1 MCPIRKE
8 EKDFAFVIQGLRI
21 GRRFAS
27 GWGMSGLWDKLRGG
41 FGRTDAAISR
51 IRQARAEAEAKSK
64 TKHETT
70 SSELA
75 AASTADPITKGP
87 EISKEPEQPID
98 PWNLS
103 PTVKPHIP
111 PTQLW
116 MQSPYVR
123 GSTQKMTDLS
133 RQIIGLPLD
142 AALLQ
147 MRFCPK
153 KKAATVMQVLSAIKS
168 TIMRSGGNAAYY
180 YIKSATVGRGTYLK
194 RLDIKGRGRFGVQW
208 RGHAFI
214 RICCHKPDP
223 KALAHKLLKIK
234 KIPREDKPIMKSLDY
249 C

>member
-1 MCPIRKE
+1 
-8 EKDFAFVIQGLRI
+8 
-21 GRRFAS
+21 
-27 GWGMSGLWDKLRGG
+27 MSGLWDKLRGG
-41 FGRTDAAISR
+41 FSRTDAAINR
-51 IRQARAEAEAKSK
+51 IKRAKAEIKAEH
-64 TKHETT
+64 HEHSTL
-70 SSELA
+70 SEPVETL
-75 AASTADPITKGP
+75 STDPIAKGP
-87 EISKEPEQPID
+87 EISKELQQSID
-98 PWNLS
+98 PWDLNA
-103 PTVKPHIP
+103 TIIKRHAP
-111 PTQLW
+111 PTQVW

-133 RQIIGLPLD
+133 RRIIGLPLD

-194 RLDIKGRGRFGVQW
+194 RIDIKGRGRFGVQW

-223 KALAHKLLKIK
+223 RVLTHKLLKIK
-234 KIPREDKPIMKSLDY
+234 KIPREDKPIMIKSLDY